1 MCVSVGN
8 DTTRCVCDSGLT
20 YCDLTVKHG
29 ELSCNSPVLVLL
41 FLAKE
46 LDAFVDFN
54 VLLATDVRGLELVIR
69 HELN

>member
-1 MCVSVGN
+1 
-8 DTTRCVCDSGLT
+8 
-20 YCDLTVKHG
+20 
-29 ELSCNSPVLVLL
+29 LS
-41 FLAKE
+41 KE

>member
-1 MCVSVGN
+1 MPCGN
-8 DTTRCVCDSGLT
+8 DTARVICDGALT
-20 YCDLTVKHG
+20 HAVVSVDDG
-29 ELSCNSPVLVLL
+29 ELRHDCPVLVLF
-41 FLAKE
+41 FLTKE